1 MSYGEACLI
10 PGIPVRVRRLALTG
24 GEGRLK
30 GPRGD
35 FLWHLSPR
43 MEDASLG
50 ELQPQPLSLRFGVLA
65 QRDPRDP
72 LGGSGGE
79 TPFPTLPEDMTAR
92 VWGHVEEGDGLV
104 SGGHSAPIGLTAVFV
119 ASFAADLALLL
130 CPGPSQLTCCP
141 RDWGMSNEAERCSHR
156 HSPVL
161 VTWLS

>member
-10 PGIPVRVRRLALTG
+10 PGIPVTVRRLALTG

-92 VWGHVEEGDGLV
+92 VWKREMGWCLV
-104 SGGHSAPIGLTAVFV
+104 AILPHRAHSRVCGII
-119 ASFAADLALLL
+119 
-130 CPGPSQLTCCP
+130 CC
-141 RDWGMSNEAERCSHR
+141 
-156 HSPVL
+156 
-161 VTWLS
+161 